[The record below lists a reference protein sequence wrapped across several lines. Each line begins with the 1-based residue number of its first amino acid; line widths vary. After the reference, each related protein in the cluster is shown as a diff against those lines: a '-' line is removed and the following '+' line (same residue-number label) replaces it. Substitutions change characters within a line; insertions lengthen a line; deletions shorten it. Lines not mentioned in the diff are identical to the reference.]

1 MIDLKTL
8 LIETDPTSTTWEDV
22 GIILGLALIISE
34 AIIRMYMH
42 NSKMKKEMHKADNG
56 QLSEAELANI
66 KNLQQTV
73 MNNTNKISGLEIQHK
88 NMETSI
94 DELKALIRDVERDN
108 FTSLSSVSDK
118 IDILKNILLEAKM
131 NSKK

>member
-8 LIETDPTSTTWEDV
+8 LIETEPTTTWEDV

-42 NSKMKKEMHKADNG
+42 NSKMKKEMQKSGND
-56 QLSEAELANI
+56 QLTEAELTNI

-73 MNNTNKISGLEIQHK
+73 MNNTNKISGLEIQYK
-88 NMETSI
+88 NMESSI
-94 DELKALIRDVERDN
+94 DELKSLIRDVERDN